1 VRRFRERNGIK
12 AGTRAGDAAE
22 APALLAN
29 LAPISRD
36 RLKQELQGYNLD
48 DVYNAY
54 ACPPP
59 RRLASLLSLVQYMT
73 CRARCCRGEFATFY
87 NIAPKRT
94 LDTSR
99 LSNAGGKKDR
109 QRMSLLLLVRARC
122 ILVLAWPTTPGDAL
136 PRPVLTDLMRLCPVL
151 C

>member
-54 ACPPP
+54 TFPPRPPTSLATSYRPPP
-59 RRLASLLSLVQYMT
+59 S
-73 CRARCCRGEFATFY
+73 
-87 NIAPKRT
+87 
-94 LDTSR
+94 
-99 LSNAGGKKDR
+99 
-109 QRMSLLLLVRARC
+109 
-122 ILVLAWPTTPGDAL
+122 
-136 PRPVLTDLMRLCPVL
+136 
-151 C
+151 